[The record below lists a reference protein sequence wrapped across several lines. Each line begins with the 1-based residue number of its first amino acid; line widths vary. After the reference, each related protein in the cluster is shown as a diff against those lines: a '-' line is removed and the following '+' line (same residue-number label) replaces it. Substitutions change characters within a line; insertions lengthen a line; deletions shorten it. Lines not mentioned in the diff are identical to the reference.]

1 MTTAT
6 ALIARAEA
14 TLDRYQHALGSEDTD
29 AARALHR
36 DLLALLPAARVLLA
50 ERDDL
55 ARRLEVARR
64 DPLTGLPARA
74 AFTTAAEHM
83 LATVAAPAVLMVDL
97 VDFKAV
103 NDTHGHEAGD
113 AVLAATGR
121 RLTGW
126 AGAAAVVGRL
136 GGDEFAAVLDTDPVA
151 LPGRL
156 AALRRALEQPVD
168 HHGRQLTVGA
178 SLGAAT
184 LTDHPTR
191 DLSALLH
198 AADLAMYADK
208 GRGRRGRRRTFT
220 AA

>member
-14 TLDRYQHALGSEDTD
+14 SLDRYQHAPGHENTD

-36 DLLALLPAARVLLA
+36 DLLALLPAARTLLA

-55 ARRLEVARR
+55 ARRLEAARR

-74 AFTTAAEHM
+74 AFTTAAEQL
-83 LATVAAPAVLMVDL
+83 LATAAAPAVLMVDL

-103 NDTHGHEAGD
+103 NDTHGHETGD
-113 AVLAATGR
+113 AVLTATGR
-121 RLTGW
+121 RLAHW
-126 AGAAAVVGRL
+126 AGTGAVVGRL
-136 GGDEFAAVLDTDPVA
+136 GGDEFAAALDTDPAA
-151 LPGRL
+151 LPERL
-156 AALRRALEQPVD
+156 AALRQLLEQPVD
-168 HHGRQLTVGA
+168 HHGHRLAVGA
-178 SLGAAT
+178 SIGAAT
-184 LTDHPTR
+184 LTDHPAR

-208 GRGRRGRRRTFT
+208 GHGRRGRRQHIR

>member
-1 MTTAT
+1 M
-6 ALIARAEA
+6 
-14 TLDRYQHALGSEDTD
+14 GPEDTD
-29 AARALHR
+29 AAQTLHR

-74 AFTTAAEHM
+74 AFTAAAEQL
-83 LATVAAPAVLMVDL
+83 LATANAPAVLMVDL

-113 AVLAATGR
+113 AVLAVTGR
-121 RLTGW
+121 RLAGW
-126 AGAAAVVGRL
+126 AGPGAVVGRL
-136 GGDEFAAVLDTDPVA
+136 GGDEFAAVLDTDPA
-151 LPGRL
+151 GLPGRI
-156 AALRRALEQPVD
+156 AALRGLLEQPAD
-168 HHGRQLTVGA
+168 HHGRQLAVG
-178 SLGAAT
+178 SSIGAAT

-191 DLSALLH
+191 DLSVLLH

-208 GRGRRGRRRTFT
+208 GRGRRGRRRHSPT